1 MKKYEAPELYVDEF
15 VPDTMIAS
23 GMDPGNGG
31 AKDGNPAGNSACWG
45 CDIVP
50 GKEEIGPACLGPGVP
65 GC

>member
-23 GMDPGNGG
+23 GAGPGNGG
-31 AKDGNPAGNSACWG
+31 AKDGNTAGCWG

-50 GKEEIGPACLGPGVP
+50 GKQELGPYCLGGGVP